1 MTRHAALLRGVNV
14 GRAKRVP
21 MVEFRGLLESLGYSE
36 VRTLLNS
43 GNAVFSAG
51 AGSARQHAE
60 RIRAGLME
68 RLGVDAPVIV
78 KPAQEFASIVDG
90 NVLAEVATDAS
101 RLLVAFTQDGK
112 SLQGLAALAP
122 LVRAPEQFHLGEHA
136 AYLWCA
142 DGILQSKAAEAL
154 LGRLG
159 SNATTRNWATVQRI
173 GMLLRG
179 D

>member
-1 MTRHAALLRGVNV
+1 
-14 GRAKRVP
+14 
-21 MVEFRGLLESLGYSE
+21 
-36 VRTLLNS
+36 
-43 GNAVFSAG
+43 
-51 AGSARQHAE
+51 
-60 RIRAGLME
+60 ME
-68 RLGVDAPVIV
+68 RLGADVPVIV

-112 SLQGLAALAP
+112 SLQGLVALAP